1 MSRPK
6 RINEL
11 VHKCLNKIIIK
22 MMSDNNFEEELVP
35 IHDKDF
41 LMRATFD
48 CLTINLNRTL
58 KNFIVFEQGDTVA
71 EVKRGTGERAKVID
85 TLITYF
91 ENQEEYEKCQQ
102 LLELKELVINNGN

>member
-1 MSRPK
+1 MTSPK
-6 RINEL
+6 RINEI
-11 VHKCLNKIIIK
+11 VHECLNKIIIK
-22 MMSDNNFEEELVP
+22 MMADNNFEEELVP

-48 CLTINLNRTL
+48 CLILNTKRTL

-71 EVKRGTGERAKVID
+71 EVKMGTGERAKVIN

-91 ENQEEYEKCQQ
+91 ENHEEYEKCQQ
-102 LLELKELVINNGN
+102 LLMLKELVASNGN